1 MAKRINENKQ
11 ADKLDKLLP
20 IMSDKEVANKLNIP
34 LTTVRSHAANRKIKK
49 TYSEW
54 SKEDLKTLKKEYP
67 FGIAWVMDKLP
78 NRSKWAIINK
88 YREVMGL
95 RPEK

>member
-1 MAKRINENKQ
+1 MTRKKTLPW
-11 ADKLDKLLP
+11 DKLDKMLP
-20 IMSDKEVANKLNIP
+20 EMPDKEVAAKLGLP
-34 LTTVRSHAANRKIKK
+34 LSSVRTYGQRKGLKK
-49 TYSEW
+49 TYNEW
-54 SKEDLKTLKKEYP
+54 SKSEIKTLKKEYK

-78 NRSKWAIINK
+78 NRTKWAIINK